1 MVIDKHLHNVKYIN
15 TYTKTTFFIKNHYSI
30 LFKDHILNL

>member
-1 MVIDKHLHNVKYIN
+1 MVIDKHLHNEYIN